1 MEVSS
6 AAAPPPMNTN
16 GSIIGGRHPGF

>member
-16 GSIIGGRHPGF
+16 GSIIGDRHPGF